1 MDEGSTA
8 ITRPRSADVAFWLTL
23 AAAAAVLVLS
33 ALVPTQI
40 GPTIEQSRSDAVA
53 NGVSVPALQHGLL
66 LLSIT
71 FIAIGVI
78 VAGLL
83 VLFAFRVHGGHRRA
97 RIGIVVITVLL
108 IATLDLQL
116 ILAAVV
122 LAVAD
127 VLMFLPPTASWLR
140 SVAPKRALRL
150 RRR

>member
-1 MDEGSTA
+1 MDEDRSA
-8 ITRPRSADVAFWLTL
+8 ITRPRSADVAFGLTL

-40 GPTIEQSRSDAVA
+40 GPTIARSRASAVA
-53 NGVSVPALQHGLL
+53 NGVSVTALQHGLV

-71 FIAIGVI
+71 FVVIGVV

-83 VLFAFRVHGGHRRA
+83 VLFAFRVHSGHRRA
-97 RIGIVVITVLL
+97 RIGLVVITLL
-108 IATLDLQL
+108 LVATLDVQL

-127 VLMFLPPTASWLR
+127 VLMFLPPEASWLR

-150 RRR
+150 GRR